1 MTGATIH
8 HECLSAIYLTEHSQ
22 LYEIGSVSNL
32 PKVEQ
37 LVIADPE
44 SDAKAP
50 GLPIVSLAAH
60 FLKTEPFLPSQIIM
74 RVIKGC
80 FRPGSPF

>member
-1 MTGATIH
+1 M
-8 HECLSAIYLTEHSQ
+8 YLTEHSQ

-32 PKVEQ
+32 PEVEQ

-50 GLPIVSLAAH
+50 GLPIVSPAAH
-60 FLKTEPFLPSQIIM
+60 FLKTEPFLPSQIILC
-74 RVIKGC
+74 VIKGS